1 MESTSVSPGYDYVC
15 QRLTPEHR
23 IYYFVL
29 GNSGELRY
37 GNPKATPEMT
47 PGFEP
52 IAALWWWSRRRQ
64 AYFQTVSRTG
74 RVVDSGEW
82 TGLKG
87 EALDYS

>member
-1 MESTSVSPGYDYVC
+1 MESTSFSPGHDYVC

-37 GNPKATPEMT
+37 RNPKASPAMT
-47 PGFEP
+47 PDSNRSQLYGSGV
-52 IAALWWWSRRRQ
+52 AGDKL
-64 AYFQTVSRTG
+64 YFQTVSRTG

-87 EALDYS
+87 APDYS